1 MAVNLKEMR
10 ERKGLTQQQL
20 ADMLNAKWAE
30 IYPGDKQHFTV
41 GKIVTM
47 EKDSDELTKKE
58 LQVIAP
64 IFGVTADQLL
74 EIEPLHLSAPQVK
87 NNWGR
92 IENIKKHIDVCIQA
106 RTPKYLAET
115 HPKELT
121 KLKALKKQITRK
133 PKIACV
139 GQPDSGKSRTLNTLI
154 GKDILPTDFT
164 PTTSTIVYIKHI
176 SDKPPYWGNDTV
188 FVFADRMPDP
198 AALLPSTGISP
209 AVLPS
214 MLPTPP
220 VKQEVWDP
228 DRIDEEEYC
237 RRWRLASGDYSLIKD
252 YGAHSGKYEA
262 MNAGAIVVFAD
273 SSILQNCDLIDLP
286 GFAPQSTLS
295 QMGSET
301 ISTARTGADSGLDR
315 DTQLA
320 LSAIKRADGYIY
332 LSPAN
337 QFLYGDSFAMAK
349 SIVKELPP
357 IEKKGDNP
365 IPPLGNLF
373 IVASHAL
380 TVDRGNTEK
389 LDNICSEAAERIW
402 KDVHDH
408 PSIARR
414 SEQTGYKYTVDT
426 LRDRFFTSE
435 MDSYLLTERFHSEFA
450 RFTETL
456 PIVLEKRAL
465 EELRKFCFQKKAFFQ
480 GAAEGNRQILKNK
493 EGILQQVKE
502 MEKAEPAR
510 AEAFQEKINK
520 VTDQI
525 NRMKQHSR
533 DDCTKI
539 YQDVINPSNILNII
553 ETRGLKKNKRDL
565 EELVQALNS
574 QLENRITTV
583 LTDRSNDLKMEI
595 DEFIADTQTCFEQ
608 SVSARPDVENI
619 SAMFS
624 VGQAFAG
631 GLGGLAA
638 YGALA
643 AWAATCG
650 NLGGYVLVAKGVSLL
665 AAIGIHVGGT
675 AAAISAVAAIGG
687 PVVLGITIAA
697 LAAVSIFL
705 AFGGTWKKQI
715 GNKLIK
721 QYEKN
726 DVLDKLKKAS
736 DEFWDETMA
745 AFRAGTKGVEA
756 KWQAH
761 LKELRDK
768 LDGFDPEALK
778 ADIDGAESSA
788 KFFDAVAGMEA
799 DCPS

>member
-1 MAVNLKEMR
+1 MAVSLKEMR

-30 IYPGDKQHFTV
+30 IYPEDKQRFTV
-41 GKIVTM
+41 SKIVTM

-64 IFGVTADQLL
+64 VFGVTADQLL
-74 EIEPLHLSAPQVK
+74 EIDPLHLPAPQVK

-92 IENIKKHIDVCIQA
+92 IENIKKHINVCIKEH
-106 RTPKYLAET
+106 TSKYLVET
-115 HPKELT
+115 HPEALKEL
-121 KLKALKKQITRK
+121 KVLKKQITRK

-154 GKDILPTDFT
+154 GKDILPTNFT

-188 FVFADRMPDP
+188 FVFADRIPEP
-198 AALLPSTGISP
+198 TALLPSTSISP
-209 AVLPS
+209 AVSPSILPA
-214 MLPTPP
+214 PP

-237 RRWRLASGDYSLIKD
+237 RRWQLASGDYSLIKD

-273 SSILQNCDLIDLP
+273 SPILQNCDLIDLP

-295 QMGSET
+295 QT
-301 ISTARTGADSGLDR
+301 DANATDTARTETDSGLDR

-337 QFLYGDSFAMAK
+337 QFLYGDSLAMAQ

-373 IVASHAL
+373 IVASQAL
-380 TVDRGNTEK
+380 AVNKGDTEQ
-389 LDNICSEAAERIW
+389 LGNICSEAAKRIW
-402 KDVHDH
+402 RNVHDH

-414 SEQTGYKYTVDT
+414 SEQTGYEYIVDT
-426 LRDRFFTSE
+426 LQDRFFTSE

-450 RFTETL
+450 RFTEIL

-465 EELRKFCFQKKAFFQ
+465 EELRQFCFRKKKSFQ
-480 GAAEGNRQILKNK
+480 GDAEKKRQLLKDK
-493 EGILQQVKE
+493 EAFLQQVKE
-502 MEKAEPAR
+502 MEKAEPER
-510 AEAFQEKINK
+510 AEAFQEKIFK
-520 VTDQI
+520 ITDQI
-525 NRMKQHSR
+525 NQMKQYSK
-533 DDCTKI
+533 DDCVRI
-539 YQDVINPSNILNII
+539 YQGVISPPNILNII
-553 ETRGLKKNKRDL
+553 ETHGLKKNKRDL
-565 EELVQALNS
+565 EELVQTLNS

-583 LTDRSNDLKMEI
+583 LTDRSNDLKKEI
-595 DEFIADTQTCFEQ
+595 DDFIADTQTCFEQ
-608 SVSARPDVENI
+608 SISARPDVENI

-631 GLGGLAA
+631 GLSGLAA

-665 AAIGIHVGGT
+665 AAMGIHVGGT

-687 PVVLGITIAA
+687 PVVLGIAIAA
-697 LAAVSIFL
+697 LAAVSVFL

-715 GNKLIK
+715 GNKLVK

-726 DVLDKLKKAS
+726 GVLDKLKKVS

-745 AFRAGTKGVEA
+745 AFRAGAKGIEA
-756 KWQAH
+756 DWQAH
-761 LKELRDK
+761 LKDNREK
-768 LDGFDPEALK
+768 LEGFDPETLK

-788 KFFDAVAGMEA
+788 KFFDAVAGAEA
-799 DCPS
+799 G

>member
-1 MAVNLKEMR
+1 MTVSLKEMR

-64 IFGVTADQLL
+64 VFGVTADQLL
-74 EIEPLHLSAPQVK
+74 EIEPLHLSAPQVE

-92 IENIKKHIDVCIQA
+92 IENIKNHIDACIKD
-106 RTPKYLAET
+106 RKPKYLVET
-115 HPKELT
+115 CPEALKELT
-121 KLKALKKQITRK
+121 ALKGQVIRK

-176 SDKPPYWGNDTV
+176 SDKPLYWGNDTV

-209 AVLPS
+209 AALPS

-228 DRIDEEEYC
+228 NRIDEEEYC

-273 SSILQNCDLIDLP
+273 SPILQNCDLIDLP

-295 QMGSET
+295 QTDPQKVGTTLIET
-301 ISTARTGADSGLDR
+301 DSGLDR

-357 IEKKGDNP
+357 IEKMGDNP

-380 TVDRGNTEK
+380 TVNKGDTEQ
-389 LDNICSEAAERIW
+389 LGNICGEAAKRIW
-402 KDVHDH
+402 RDVHDH

-414 SEQTGYKYTVDT
+414 SEQTGYEYTIDT

-435 MDSYLLTERFHSEFA
+435 MDSYLLTEQFHSEFA

-456 PIVLEKRAL
+456 PIVLEKQVL
-465 EELRKFCFQKKAFFQ
+465 EELRKFCIREKEFFQ
-480 GAAEGNRQILKNK
+480 GNAEENRQILKDK

-502 MEKAEPAR
+502 MENAEPER
-510 AEAFQEKINK
+510 AAAFQEKIFK
-520 VTDQI
+520 ITDQI
-525 NRMKQHSR
+525 NRMKQCSK
-533 DDCTKI
+533 DDCTRI
-539 YQDVINPSNILNII
+539 YQDVISPSNILNII
-553 ETRGLKKNKRDL
+553 ETHGLKKNKRDL
-565 EELVQALNS
+565 EELVQTLNS

-583 LTDRSNDLKMEI
+583 LTDRSNDLKKEI
-595 DEFIADTQTCFEQ
+595 DDFIADTQTCFEQ
-608 SVSARPDVENI
+608 SISARPDVENI

-631 GLGGLAA
+631 GLSGLAA

-687 PVVLGITIAA
+687 PVVLGIAIAA
-697 LAAVSIFL
+697 LAAVSVFL

-715 GNKLIK
+715 GNKLVK

-726 DVLDKLKKAS
+726 GVLDKLKKVS
-736 DEFWDETMA
+736 DEFWDETTA
-745 AFRAGTKGVEA
+745 AFRAGAKGIEA
-756 KWQAH
+756 DWQAN
-761 LKELRDK
+761 LKKIRDK
-768 LDGFDPEALK
+768 LEGFDPEALK

-799 DCPS
+799 DCLS